1 MISPH
6 QNMYSQYY
14 HPYNNYPY
22 SITPPSLSPSS
33 SIMSTSPSYSPSP
46 PSPTSS
52 PSKQCVNCGV
62 TNTPLWRRD
71 STGNYL
77 CNACGLYHKM
87 NGTNRPLVKNT
98 VTSSRLSE
106 KRGGTECSNCG
117 TSQTTLWRRI
127 KDGTTVVCN
136 ACGLYHKIHGMDR
149 PLHLRK
155 DSIQTRKRKSIKN
168 EGINSSSP
176 YSSLG
181 HPFLSA
187 SSSFSSPSSFSVPS
201 FSSVP
206 SMYCNPYW
214 GQYQNQYWTKPVV
227 TPPSYCY

>member
-33 SIMSTSPSYSPSP
+33 SIMSTSPSTSYST
-46 PSPTSS
+46 SPTSS